1 MRKLKVT
8 SWVGVHGSTSMTGNV
23 RDALKDASPPRI
35 RESLLE
41 GSNESLLKTS
51 VLIIL
56 IVWTVIWVV
65 QPKPLELLNSVST
78 QDQRVPPGHSRAD
91 TSQFRPATI
100 VFLHCIKN
108 SIFDQLETVEEFH
121 YLLLP
126 LLKPFHPCPNI
137 SHLEHSHE

>member
-100 VFLHCIKN
+100 VFLHCIKKTQFLA
-108 SIFDQLETVEEFH
+108 SQDALEVMGLSE
-121 YLLLP
+121 
-126 LLKPFHPCPNI
+126 
-137 SHLEHSHE
+137 S

>member
-1 MRKLKVT
+1 
-8 SWVGVHGSTSMTGNV
+8 MTGNV

-126 LLKPFHPCPNI
+126 LLQPFHPCPNI